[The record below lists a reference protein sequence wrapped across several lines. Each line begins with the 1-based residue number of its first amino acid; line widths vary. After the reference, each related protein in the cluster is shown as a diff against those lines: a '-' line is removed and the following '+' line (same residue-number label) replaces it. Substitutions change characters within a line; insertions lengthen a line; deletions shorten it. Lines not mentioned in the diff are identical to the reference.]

1 MSILN
6 EIVEYKKAFVEDSKL
21 KLPFEKLKEIVVD
34 KLSQGLLTN
43 RLDLSSNQGKN
54 KLKLISEI
62 KYRSPSRDIIRSN
75 FDPVKLALEFQK
87 NGAWAISVLT
97 DEKYFGG
104 SKEIFQSVRDTV
116 NLPLLRKD
124 FIVDLYQ
131 LWESKLMGAD
141 IVLLIVSCLG
151 QDLQQFLKQALD
163 LNLKVLIEV
172 HTLEELNLSLE
183 ILKNNFEGRFDQIML
198 GVNNRNLSTFELTL
212 DTSISLKKLIPAGI
226 FTVSESGIFTT
237 QDLELI
243 QENSFDAVLIGEGL
257 AKNPDLI
264 NFFKS

>member
-6 EIVEYKKAFVEDSKL
+6 EIVEYKKAFVAETKI
-21 KLPFEKLKEIVVD
+21 KLPQTQLETVFKTKLAE
-34 KLSQGLLTN
+34 GLLAN
-43 RLDLSSNQGKN
+43 RLDLSINHGKN

-62 KYRSPSRDIIRSN
+62 KYRSPSRDIIRSH
-75 FDPVKLALEFQK
+75 FDPVELALGFQK

-124 FIVDLYQ
+124 FIIDEYQ

-151 QDLQQFLKQALD
+151 QDLRQFLKQALD

-172 HTLEELNLSLE
+172 HTLEELNLTLE
-183 ILKNNFEGRFDQIML
+183 VLKNNFVDQFDQIMI
-198 GVNNRNLSTFELTL
+198 GINNRNLSTFELTL
-212 DTSISLKKLIPAGI
+212 QTSISLKKLIPENI
-226 FTVSESGIFTT
+226 FTVSESGIFTA

>member
-1 MSILN
+1 MSILK
-6 EIVEYKKAFVEDSKL
+6 EIVEYKKAFVSESKI
-21 KLPFEKLKEIVVD
+21 KLPQTQLETIVKEKLSD
-34 KLSQGLLTN
+34 RLLAN
-43 RLDLSSNQGKN
+43 RLDLSLNHGKN

-62 KYRSPSRDIIRSN
+62 KYRSPSRNIIRSH
-75 FDPVKLALEFQK
+75 FDPVKLALDFQK

-124 FIVDLYQ
+124 FIVDTYQ

-151 QDLQQFLKQALD
+151 QDLQKFLKQALD

-172 HTLEELNLSLE
+172 HTLEELNLALE
-183 ILKNNFEGRFDQIML
+183 ILKNNFEELLDQIMI
-198 GVNNRNLSTFELTL
+198 GINNRNLSTFELTF
-212 DTSISLKKLIPAGI
+212 DTSISLKKLIPENI

-237 QDLELI
+237 EDLELI
-243 QENSFDAVLIGEGL
+243 QQNSFDAVLIGEGL